1 LLKDTGKHKTKY
13 ASFNGE
19 RNMRSKVT
27 KINFKK
33 INTSNNTKG
42 NTFDVAII
50 GAGFAGL
57 SAALVLGRYLRP
69 AVIFDSGK
77 TRNDITKHVHSY
89 LGLENMS
96 PRKFI
101 KKAWKDVLQYRS
113 IQVIKQKAQRIEK
126 SSQYFVVTSDA
137 DESPIIA
144 KYIIL
149 ATGVTDIKPDIKN
162 FSRIDG
168 NGAWHCPH
176 CDGLEAAGKKLT
188 IIGNGNNGGIIS
200 YAKEFLGWTDNI
212 MVFIQDNHHLDQTEI
227 AEAKRLSIDIV
238 ENDPLVQ
245 VRDDRRGVS
254 HRINL
259 LSESGKLYKS
269 DVIFYHMGYN
279 VQSQLA
285 EQLGCQL
292 DEGFIKIN
300 NKQQT
305 TVANVYAVG
314 DVDTDRHYVVLAV
327 ASGALAAISIYEDI
341 LKRALGTDTT

>member
-1 LLKDTGKHKTKY
+1 MPDRFAKVNDKKTKFSY
-13 ASFNGE
+13 
-19 RNMRSKVT
+19 T
-27 KINFKK
+27 
-33 INTSNNTKG
+33 TKG

-69 AVIFDSGK
+69 AVIFDAGK

-89 LGLENMS
+89 LGLENIS

-113 IQVIKQKAQRIEK
+113 LEVIKQKVQRIEK
-126 SSQYFVVTSDA
+126 SSQYFVVRTDGEEASVK
-137 DESPIIA
+137 A
-144 KYIIL
+144 KYIII
-149 ATGVTDIKPDIKN
+149 ATGVRDIKPNIKN

-176 CDGLEAAGKKLT
+176 CDGPEAAGKKLT
-188 IIGNGNNGGIIS
+188 IIGNGNTGGVIS
-200 YAKEFLGWTDNI
+200 YAKEFLGWTNNI
-212 MVFIQDNHHLDQTEI
+212 TVFIQDDHHLDQTEKD
-227 AEAKRLSIDIV
+227 EANRLSIDIV
-238 ENDPLVQ
+238 ENDPLIE
-245 VRDDRRGVS
+245 VRDDRRVS
-254 HRINL
+254 HRISL
-259 LSESGKLYKS
+259 LSRSGKLYNT

-279 VQSQLA
+279 VQTQPA

-300 NKQQT
+300 NNQQT
-305 TVANVYAVG
+305 TVANVYAAG

-327 ASGALAAISIYEDI
+327 ANGALAAISIYEDI
-341 LKRALGTDTT
+341 LKTALRVEI

>member
-1 LLKDTGKHKTKY
+1 MPKLMT
-13 ASFNGE
+13 
-19 RNMRSKVT
+19 
-27 KINFKK
+27 KK
-33 INTSNNTKG
+33 INTSKSTKS
-42 NTFDVAII
+42 NVFDVAII

-69 AVIFDSGK
+69 AVIFDAGK

-89 LGLENMS
+89 LGLKNMS

-113 IQVIKQKAQRIEK
+113 IQVIKQKVQRIENCN
-126 SSQYFVVTSDA
+126 QYFVVSTDG
-137 DESPIIA
+137 DEPSVKAI
-144 KYIIL
+144 YIIL
-149 ATGVTDIKPDIKN
+149 ATGVIDIKPDIQN

-212 MVFIQDNHHLDQTEI
+212 RVFIQDDHHLDQTEI

-238 ENDPLVQ
+238 ENDPLME

-259 LSESGKLYKS
+259 LSESGKLYNT
-269 DVIFYHMGYN
+269 DVIFYRIGYN
-279 VQSQLA
+279 VQTQLA

-305 TVANVYAVG
+305 TVADVYAAG
-314 DVDTDRHYVVLAV
+314 DVDTDRYYVVLAV
-327 ASGALAAISIYEDI
+327 ASGAVAAISIYETI
-341 LKRALGTDTT
+341 LKRALENSCAKRSPAIS

>member
-1 LLKDTGKHKTKY
+1 MPD
-13 ASFNGE
+13 
-19 RNMRSKVT
+19 RSAKV
-27 KINFKK
+27 NDKK
-33 INTSNNTKG
+33 IKISNTTKG

-69 AVIFDSGK
+69 AVIFDAGK

-89 LGLENMS
+89 LGLENIS

-101 KKAWKDVLQYRS
+101 KKAWKDVLQYHS
-113 IQVIKQKAQRIEK
+113 LEVIKQKVQRIEK
-126 SSQYFVVTSDA
+126 SSQYFVISTDG
-137 DESPIIA
+137 DEPSVKA
-144 KYIIL
+144 KYIII
-149 ATGVTDIKPDIKN
+149 ATGVKDIKPDIKN
-162 FSRIDG
+162 FSQIDG

-188 IIGNGNNGGIIS
+188 IIGNGNTGGIIS
-200 YAKEFLGWTDNI
+200 YTKEFLGWTDNI
-212 MVFIQDNHHLDQTEI
+212 RVFIQDDHHLDQTEKD
-227 AEAKRLSIDIV
+227 EAKRLTIDIV
-238 ENDPLVQ
+238 ENDPLIEI
-245 VRDDRRGVS
+245 RDDRRVS
-254 HRINL
+254 DRINL
-259 LSESGKLYKS
+259 LSRSGNLYNT

-279 VQSQLA
+279 VQTQLA

-305 TVANVYAVG
+305 TVANVYASG

-341 LKRALGTDTT
+341 LKTALG